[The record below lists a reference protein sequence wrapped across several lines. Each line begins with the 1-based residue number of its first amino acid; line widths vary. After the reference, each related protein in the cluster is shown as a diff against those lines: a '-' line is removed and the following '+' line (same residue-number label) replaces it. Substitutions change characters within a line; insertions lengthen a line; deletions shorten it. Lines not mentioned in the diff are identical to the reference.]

1 MEQVVHTTAV
11 PIHPVSTTEGSTRRA
26 ATGSSADFWPSLLM
40 TVALS
45 SIAIGITWDISW
57 HETVGRDTFWTPA
70 HMAIYF
76 GGVLAGCVGGWL
88 AFKHTFR
95 AGPAER
101 DSSVSV
107 FGARAPLGAW
117 VAIWGAL
124 AMVTSAPFDD
134 WWHNAYGLDVKIV
147 SPPHAVLG
155 LGMFGIS
162 VGALLLLLSRQNRL
176 QGSSSSF
183 SSSSSSKHGLPST
196 KGSGMFIFAGG
207 VFVLMGSVFLLE
219 YIFPNMQHAA
229 LFYKACALMYPARLV
244 ALSCSARISWPATR
258 VAAVYMTFMCVM
270 DWILMQ
276 FPAQPKLAPIFNPVT
291 HMVPLPFPL
300 LLIFPALAID
310 LILRKVGESYLTG
323 NTNGQVVVNPLSP
336 FSPSDGERV
345 GVRGILRRIGLAIIL
360 GAVFFTILIL
370 VQWYF
375 SKFMLSPYARN
386 WFFMSDRVFG
396 YNFPKGEW
404 QTQFWRLD
412 PSKPDADPIVIS
424 SIVVT
429 LVLAS
434 ASSWVGL
441 FFGRWM
447 RKVRR

>member
-1 MEQVVHTTAV
+1 MEQVAHSTTV
-11 PIHPVSTTEGSTRRA
+11 PIQSTEGSAGRA
-26 ATGSSADFWPSLLM
+26 ATSASTDFWPSLLM

-70 HMAIYF
+70 HMAIYL
-76 GGVLAGCVGGWL
+76 GGVLGGCVGGWL

-162 VGALLLLLSRQNRL
+162 VGALLLVLSRQNRL
-176 QGSSSSF
+176 ADVS
-183 SSSSSSKHGLPST
+183 ST

-219 YIFPNMQHAA
+219 YIFPNMQHGTS
-229 LFYKACALMYPARLV
+229 FYIVCALMYPARFV

-258 VAAVYMTFMCVM
+258 VAAVYMIFMCVM
-270 DWILMQ
+270 DWILML

-310 LILRKVGESYLTG
+310 FILHKAGESYTTKRAFAASAA
-323 NTNGQVVVNPLSP
+323 NSLSP
-336 FSPSDGERV
+336 LAGPARSGER
-345 GVRGILRRIGLAIIL
+345 GVSGILPSIGLAIIL
-360 GAVFFTILIL
+360 GAVFFAILIL

-412 PSKPDADPIVIS
+412 PSKPNADPITIF

-429 LVLAS
+429 LALAS